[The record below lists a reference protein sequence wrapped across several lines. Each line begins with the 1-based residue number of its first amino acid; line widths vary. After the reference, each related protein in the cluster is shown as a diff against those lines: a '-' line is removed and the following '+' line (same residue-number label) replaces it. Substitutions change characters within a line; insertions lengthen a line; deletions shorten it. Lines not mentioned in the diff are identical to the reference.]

1 VISIFLR
8 GRDQALILKT
18 KLPLPPLPPNQGNTT
33 MSNTLSTLRALI
45 VSPRKGN
52 ESMNLTKLGLTICY
66 TKGNIISNQMN
77 FAKILNTPIK
87 S

>member
-1 VISIFLR
+1 VGKRSSPYFKNKITAPHPS
-8 GRDQALILKT
+8 
-18 KLPLPPLPPNQGNTT
+18 PNQGNTT

-52 ESMNLTKLGLTICY
+52 ESMNLIKLGLTIFY
-66 TKGNIISNQMN
+66 TKGNIISTQMN
-77 FAKILNTPIK
+77 FGKILNTPIK

>member
-1 VISIFLR
+1 MISNFCGEEI
-8 GRDQALILKT
+8 K
-18 KLPLPPLPPNQGNTT
+18 PLFKNKITASTPPPNQGNTT

-45 VSPRKGN
+45 VSPRKGS
-52 ESMNLTKLGLTICY
+52 ESMILTKLGLTIFN

-77 FAKILNTPIK
+77 FANILNKPIK